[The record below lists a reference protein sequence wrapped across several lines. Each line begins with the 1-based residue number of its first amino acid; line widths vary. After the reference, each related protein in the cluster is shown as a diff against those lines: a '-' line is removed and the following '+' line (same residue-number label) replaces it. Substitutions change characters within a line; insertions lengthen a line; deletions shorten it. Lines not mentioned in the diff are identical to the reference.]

1 MPTETAT
8 AGYVRIG
15 GTVKRV
21 FAAVVRARH
30 HVKKA
35 PSVSSS
41 FCSPF
46 PDASSPDKAR
56 EKFNDASPS
65 SDVFDIS
72 SKAFPDGDIHSWSTH
87 STSSSITP
95 APNTS
100 RASPVAVETPVLPS
114 ESPTP
119 TPKVR
124 PLPAIP
130 NEYHKVRLRRIRALP
145 TTPPPLDSHHNAHP
159 DVLRVETSFHPNVS
173 GCDSPVLIS
182 TALAPP
188 SHAVAPRVATTTEPE
203 ADMPI
208 DWDLLEQ
215 VLCENTAA

>member
-8 AGYVRIG
+8 AGNVRIG

-21 FAAVVRARH
+21 FAAAVRARH
-30 HVKKA
+30 HMKKV

-46 PDASSPDKAR
+46 PDAPSPDKAR
-56 EKFNDASPS
+56 ENFNDASPF

-72 SKAFPDGDIHSWSTH
+72 RKAFPDGDIHSWSMH

-100 RASPVAVETPVLPS
+100 RASPVAVEAPVLPS
-114 ESPTP
+114 EPP

-130 NEYHKVRLRRIRALP
+130 NECHKVRLRRIRALP
-145 TTPPPLDSHHNAHP
+145 TPPPPLDSHRNAHP
-159 DVLRVETSFHPNVS
+159 AVLRVENFFHPDVS
-173 GCDSPVLIS
+173 GCDSPTLVS

-188 SHAVAPRVATTTEPE
+188 SRAVAPRVANTTEPE
-203 ADMPI
+203 ADAPI

-215 VLCENTAA
+215 VLCENAVA